1 MLLKI
6 MRIAGA
12 GIAGVALAQS
22 AMAQE
27 GTGTSKIETDA
38 DSVKIGAA
46 LRAEYQYKDDGL
58 KKVAGS
64 DDPAGLQDIGLSAA
78 YLSLSGKV
86 NPKTEFALRANL
98 LPALKLDPSMSLIG
112 DDMSYEVAGTS
123 DVLNYGYLSHW
134 FTDVVGVSFGKMKV
148 LQGGWANYLDNGYG
162 REAHIQGP
170 LTSALVYPKF
180 KGLFAVHVKAAGQ
193 LTLQVFDDI
202 YKGGN
207 EGNTEA
213 LYNANSHPTVAVGWV
228 GKFGGVE
235 PLVNVGSFDNNK
247 SYWLDLGV
255 RANLAGVDATF
266 DYNRIAN
273 VAPTVGTDGAT
284 EDAETVKAGFTVSA
298 AYTVPGVVTP
308 FLYFSSLDRDEP
320 GNDVDVNTTETTE
333 GSRSVSLTVDLDDN
347 AFTYGGGVDVLSL
360 GENYTPF
367 LAVIGRTGKFQK
379 ALDTTGTEE
388 RSDLTV
394 KVGVYGSI

>member
-58 KKVAGS
+58 KKVAGME
-64 DDPAGLQDIGLSAA
+64 DPAGLQDIGVSAA
-78 YLSLSGKV
+78 YLTLSGKV
-86 NPKTEFALRANL
+86 NLKTEFSLRANL
-98 LPALKLDPSMSLIG
+98 LPALQLDPSMTLIG
-112 DDMSYEVAGTS
+112 NDASFEVAGTS
-123 DVLNYGYLSHW
+123 DVLDYGYLTHW
-134 FTDVVGVSFGKMKV
+134 FTDVVGVSFGRMKI
-148 LQGGWANYLDNGYG
+148 LQGGWDNYLDDGYS
-162 REAHIQGP
+162 AHITGP
-170 LTSALVYPKF
+170 LVAALPYPKY

-202 YKGGN
+202 YKGGS

-255 RANLAGVDATF
+255 RANLAGVDATV

-273 VAPTVGTDGAT
+273 VAPSLGTDGKM

-298 AYTVPGVVTP
+298 AYTVPGVVKP

-333 GSRSVSLTVDLDDN
+333 GNRSVSITVDLDDN

-379 ALDTTGTEE
+379 ALDTTGSEE

-394 KVGVYGSI
+394 KLGVYGSI